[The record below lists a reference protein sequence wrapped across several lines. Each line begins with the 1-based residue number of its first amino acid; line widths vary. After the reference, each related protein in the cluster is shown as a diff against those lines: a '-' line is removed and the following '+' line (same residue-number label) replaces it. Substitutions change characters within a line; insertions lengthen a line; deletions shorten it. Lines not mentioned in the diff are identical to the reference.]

1 MQVHEVPPC
10 TDSYNMQ
17 VVACAVNP
25 SGRFIR
31 LGLTATHPHAK
42 WCVVIDS
49 NYKKEKKMND
59 VKDVS
64 GCPHYIC
71 MRCVEGDG
79 CPQEYPYF
87 NLTGVSECV
96 ECPYYSGCKDCT
108 MPVCDRRGEY

>member
-49 NYKKEKKMND
+49 NYKKEKKNERC
-59 VKDVS
+59 K
-64 GCPHYIC
+64 GC
-71 MRCVEGDG
+71 
-79 CPQEYPYF
+79 QW
-87 NLTGVSECV
+87 
-96 ECPYYSGCKDCT
+96 
-108 MPVCDRRGEY
+108 MPSLYLYALC